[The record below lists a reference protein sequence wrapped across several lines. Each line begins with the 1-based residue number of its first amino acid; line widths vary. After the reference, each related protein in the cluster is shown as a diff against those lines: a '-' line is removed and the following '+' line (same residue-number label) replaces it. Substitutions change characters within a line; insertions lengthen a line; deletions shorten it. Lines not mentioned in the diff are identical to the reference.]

1 MSSSALDELINFK
14 KEIEKDLKVIH
25 FFSTLLIQDEENII
39 NIIKRMGELKV
50 TSKDIKVNLYY
61 Y

>member
-1 MSSSALDELINFK
+1 MSSSALEELINFK

-25 FFSTLLIQDEENII
+25 FLLTWLIWDEENII

-50 TSKDIKVNLYY
+50 TSKDIKVNIYY

>member
-25 FFSTLLIQDEENII
+25 FFSTLLI
-39 NIIKRMGELKV
+39 
-50 TSKDIKVNLYY
+50 
-61 Y
+61 